1 MLISPTSVLI
11 WHVATDIC
19 YYFRDTDGACTN
31 DSLDMNKV
39 QKHKQMSRELSNY
52 IMYLVFKSGVMMT
65 TNSQLVH
72 DKAHVE
78 ISAILSGQ
86 DQQGQ
91 SSQVALDEKA
101 TVMKLF
107 QANKRGTRYR
117 QASRSSQSAETG
129 TS

>member
-1 MLISPTSVLI
+1 
-11 WHVATDIC
+11 
-19 YYFRDTDGACTN
+19 
-31 DSLDMNKV
+31 
-39 QKHKQMSRELSNY
+39 MSRELLNY
-52 IMYLVFKSGVMMT
+52 IMYLVFKSGVMLT
-65 TNSQLVH
+65 TNYQLVH

-107 QANKRGTRYR
+107 QANKKEEQDTDKHQEAANQQKQE
-117 QASRSSQSAETG
+117 QAS
-129 TS
+129 